1 MKLQELQTQKL
12 HRNTKQLHKLPT
24 LLKVANNCIKIAPWI
39 TSFVNIC
46 DLKFSYS
53 CNISCVYKH
62 QTSVLWYPSCWVL
75 HTPLHW
81 PARAPANI
89 NRELIYYCTKDFLV
103 IIVILTYIKHEH
115 IINFKLSK
123 YLSRRCA
130 LHRLTNFC
138 FPPCVHN
145 ITEDVRLLSHS

>member
-12 HRNTKQLHKLPT
+12 HRNTKQWHKLPT
-24 LLKVANNCIKIAPWI
+24 LLKVANNHIKITQWFM
-39 TSFVNIC
+39 SFVNIC
-46 DLKFSYS
+46 DLKFSY
-53 CNISCVYKH
+53 SCVYKH

-81 PARAPANI
+81 LARAPAKI
-89 NRELIYYCTKDFLV
+89 NREFTYYCTQDFLV

-123 YLSRRCA
+123 HLSRRCA
-130 LHRLTNFC
+130 LHRLNNFC
-138 FPPCVHN
+138 FPPCVYN